1 MERRPR
7 QLEGCLA
14 EVPDGPRC
22 VSGRRAAIC
31 RRERGLL
38 GIDMECDPVG
48 SAQRLMAT
56 PDAEEFLRKLK
67 SLVIALDPNREKKKQ
82 QPQNKVQSQTNK
94 NIRCIV
100 IHYHEKFVLSYM

>member
-1 MERRPR
+1 M
-7 QLEGCLA
+7 
-14 EVPDGPRC
+14 
-22 VSGRRAAIC
+22 
-31 RRERGLL
+31 
-38 GIDMECDPVG
+38 G

-56 PDAEEFLRKLK
+56 PDAEEFLLPKEAKKPRYRAGSKL
-67 SLVIALDPNREKKKQ
+67 RKKK

>member
-1 MERRPR
+1 M
-7 QLEGCLA
+7 
-14 EVPDGPRC
+14 PDGPRC

-56 PDAEEFLRKLK
+56 PDAEEFLLPKEAKKPRYRAGSKLRKK
-67 SLVIALDPNREKKKQ
+67 TAQKQ
-82 QPQNKVQSQTNK
+82 SAVTN
-94 NIRCIV
+94 
-100 IHYHEKFVLSYM
+100 